1 MLHIRR
7 QKNPGIIALLSGVDK
22 LLYYNLPGT
31 LSELGTWQPQRYSAM
46 MESRAR
52 EISFYNVIIL
62 NSTGL
67 GLCKIGK

>member
-31 LSELGTWQPQRYSAM
+31 LSELGTWQRYSAM